1 MTLASSVNHMLVFY
15 LGAVPFS
22 PSNGAIWAALELIIG
37 VILAARAAVFDISV
51 STAGPADS
59 I

>member
-1 MTLASSVNHMLVFY
+1 MLVFC

-22 PSNGAIWAALELIIG
+22 LFYGAIWSVLELIIG
-37 VILAARAAVFDISV
+37 VILAAGAAFFDISV

>member
-1 MTLASSVNHMLVFY
+1 MLVFY